1 MITNPDELRVG
12 GRPMDQSPETFRLS
26 GAASL
31 APRAMTQ
38 KWTDAHTEVARFLGE
53 CFAVG
58 ALLGL
63 FTEMLRPIRGKR
75 HD

>member
-1 MITNPDELRVG
+1 MTTNADELRVG
-12 GRPMDQSPETFRLS
+12 RPTDQTPETS
-26 GAASL
+26 PPSESAAL
-31 APRAMTQ
+31 APRGTTQ

-63 FTEMLRPIRGKR
+63 VTEMVRPVRGQR
-75 HD
+75 HG

>member
-1 MITNPDELRVG
+1 MITNLGELRVG
-12 GRPMDQSPETFRLS
+12 GRPTDQAPETFRLS

-31 APRAMTQ
+31 APRVMTQ
-38 KWTDAHTEVARFLGE
+38 KWTDAHTEVAWFLGE

-63 FTEMLRPIRGKR
+63 FTEMVRPIRGKR
-75 HD
+75 HG

>member
-1 MITNPDELRVG
+1 MTTSPYEFRVG
-12 GRPMDQSPETFRLS
+12 GRPTDQAPEIFRLL

-31 APRAMTQ
+31 APRVMTQ

>member
-1 MITNPDELRVG
+1 MTTIPYEFWVG
-12 GRPMDQSPETFRLS
+12 GPPTDGAPETFRLS

-31 APRAMTQ
+31 APHVMTQ
-38 KWTDAHTEVARFLGE
+38 NWTAAHTEVARFLGE

-63 FTEMLRPIRGKR
+63 LTEVVRPMRGKR
-75 HD
+75 HG